1 MSELKPCPFCGGE
14 AETLTAD
21 SMHGGYLFGIMCN
34 DCRSRGDV
42 YDTEAEAIEAWNTR
56 AEYHGYEQAA
66 IEAWQSIKAFK
77 ERTCELEPL
86 EAFYV
91 TLNMLDQT
99 EWGVCSNCGTAS
111 PIDATYCCE
120 CGAKVIGGKDGV
132 D

>member
-1 MSELKPCPFCGGE
+1 MSNYHFGDDYDLNYYPQE
-14 AETLTAD
+14 ASD
-21 SMHGGYLFGIMCN
+21 SMGGVDWDKVERVEIEF
-34 DCRSRGDV
+34 DV
-42 YDTEAEAIEAWNTR
+42 YV
-56 AEYHGYEQAA
+56 
-66 IEAWQSIKAFK
+66 K

-86 EAFYV
+86 GAFYV